1 VKRSNRAQSLVEFAV
16 VVPVF
21 LLLLFGLIDFARL
34 VFTYVSLTDGAREL
48 ARTASI
54 SQAWNT
60 SPTSANAAAIAAF
73 NNYTVVLGSEN
84 SATDS
89 ISFTV
94 ANANCAHAQDTGG
107 TCSSPNTPTQT
118 TCTLPLSTA
127 TCTLPQP
134 KAGGFMQVQVAY
146 TFQFNPLFQNRL
158 SGVVDVSLMQPTAPV
173 TTTSRA
179 YTE

>member
-1 VKRSNRAQSLVEFAV
+1 MKRSSRAQSLVEFAV

-54 SQAWNT
+54 SQAWSTN
-60 SPTSANAAAIAAF
+60 PTAANASAIAAF
-73 NNYTVVLGSEN
+73 NNYTVVLGSQN

-89 ISFTV
+89 ITFTV
-94 ANANCAHAQDTGG
+94 ANANCAHALDTGG
-107 TCSSPNTPTQT
+107 TCSSPNSPSQA
-118 TCTLPLSTA
+118 TCSLLLSAA

-134 KAGGFMQVQVAY
+134 KAGGFLQVQVAY

-158 SGVVDVSLMQPTAPV
+158 SNVVDVSLMQPTAAV